1 MVCAIQNLFNLSKL
15 CEISQ
20 WNTEDISIF
29 ILMENSGLEIAASA
43 VSISRTT
50 AGAYRQWETEP
61 DITSS

>member
-1 MVCAIQNLFNLSKL
+1 
-15 CEISQ
+15 
-20 WNTEDISIF
+20 
-29 ILMENSGLEIAASA
+29 MENSGLEIAASA